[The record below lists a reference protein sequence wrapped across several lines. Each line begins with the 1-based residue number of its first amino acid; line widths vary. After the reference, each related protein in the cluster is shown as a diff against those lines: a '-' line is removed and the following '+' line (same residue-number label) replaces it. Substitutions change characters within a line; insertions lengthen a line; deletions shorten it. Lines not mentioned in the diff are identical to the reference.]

1 MCSEQTAGGKT
12 ENWSHDLVYDPDA
25 KERGKI
31 KVIGHVNAMYSE
43 ALNGFSEC
51 FPGIDWSRTQY
62 VKRMI
67 DYP

>member
-1 MCSEQTAGGKT
+1 M
-12 ENWSHDLVYDPDA
+12 YDPDA